1 MFDGESALKD
11 KDKVEANIGCPFT
24 VLPPNTHVSIVE
36 RRIRTLKERARVAI
50 YSLDYTLPRPLFPS
64 LLSAIVHWL
73 NGEPTSQRADSCT
86 FNKAWL
92 GMNTNLPSECAFA
105 YGDYV
110 TAGSTVSRRVSELT
124 RARLMR
130 RGWE

>member
-11 KDKVEANIGCPFT
+11 KDKVEANRGCPFT
-24 VLPPNTHVSIVE
+24 VLPPTTHVSIVE

-73 NGEPTSQRADSCT
+73 NGEPTS
-86 FNKAWL
+86 
-92 GMNTNLPSECAFA
+92 
-105 YGDYV
+105 
-110 TAGSTVSRRVSELT
+110 
-124 RARLMR
+124 
-130 RGWE
+130 